1 MVFRGVFRFI
11 GLTDEVEFKLV
22 LPVSKHKRNELIPIV
37 DALISMVVMCMDTAW
52 IWKSHVV

>member
-1 MVFRGVFRFI
+1 MI

-22 LPVSKHKRNELIPIV
+22 LPVSKLKRNELIPIA
-37 DALISMVVMCMDTAW
+37 DALISMVVMWMDTAW